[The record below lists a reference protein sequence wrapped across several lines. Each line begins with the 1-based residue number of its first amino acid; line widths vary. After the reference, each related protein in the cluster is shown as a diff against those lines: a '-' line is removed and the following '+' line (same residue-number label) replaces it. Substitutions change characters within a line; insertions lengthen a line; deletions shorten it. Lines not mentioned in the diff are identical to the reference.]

1 MEKIYDV
8 TALGELLIDFTENG
22 ISAQGNPLLEANPG
36 GAPCNVLAMLEKLGK
51 KTAFVGKVGKDMFGE
66 QLKTAVEEVGIDTR
80 NLVMDE
86 EVHTTL
92 AFVHTYPDGDRDFS
106 FYRNPGAD
114 MMLKKEEVDEDL
126 IRGAKIFHFGTL
138 SSTHEGVREA
148 TRYAIDVAKEAGCI
162 VSFDPNLR
170 PPLWKS
176 LDEAKAEIEYGLSKC
191 DILKISDNE
200 VEFLFGTTDYDEGAR
215 LIREKYQIPLV
226 LITLGKDG
234 SRAYYKDLRV
244 EVPGFVQEHTIETTG
259 AGDTFCANS
268 LNYILEHGMEELT
281 EENLKELAAA
291 RTRLE
296 RFSVNFDVR
305 KMAACTKHGDHTFY
319 ILCGWMSETDAK
331 KFQKEI
337 ESDADT
343 FCIMEDNHNN
353 IMSTPPTKMKNPGLF
368 KPFEMYV
375 EMYGLPSY
383 NEIDPTILIGI
394 TYSILFG
401 FMFGDAGQGL
411 CLLIGGFLLYKF
423 KKMRLAGIISCC
435 GFFSTIF
442 GVLFGSVFGFEDIID
457 AVWLRPQEAMTDLP
471 FIGKLNTVFVV
482 AIAIGMGIILLCM
495 ILNII
500 NSVKEHNT
508 EKTWFDTNGAAGLVF
523 YFALATV
530 IVLYM
535 SGNAL
540 PATIVLTVLFIIPL
554 LLMFFKEPLSAMVEK
569 KAQKM
574 EGGVGMFITQG
585 VFELF
590 EVLLSYFSNTLSF
603 VRVGAFAVS
612 HAAMMQVVLMLAG
625 AEAGSPNWAVVIG
638 GNLFVCGME
647 GLIVGIQVLRLEYY
661 ELFSRFYRGSG
672 RAFEPYGKH

>member
-1 MEKIYDV
+1 MV
-8 TALGELLIDFTENG
+8 
-22 ISAQGNPLLEANPG
+22 
-36 GAPCNVLAMLEKLGK
+36 
-51 KTAFVGKVGKDMFGE
+51 
-66 QLKTAVEEVGIDTR
+66 
-80 NLVMDE
+80 
-86 EVHTTL
+86 
-92 AFVHTYPDGDRDFS
+92 
-106 FYRNPGAD
+106 
-114 MMLKKEEVDEDL
+114 
-126 IRGAKIFHFGTL
+126 
-138 SSTHEGVREA
+138 
-148 TRYAIDVAKEAGCI
+148 
-162 VSFDPNLR
+162 
-170 PPLWKS
+170 
-176 LDEAKAEIEYGLSKC
+176 
-191 DILKISDNE
+191 
-200 VEFLFGTTDYDEGAR
+200 
-215 LIREKYQIPLV
+215 
-226 LITLGKDG
+226 
-234 SRAYYKDLRV
+234 
-244 EVPGFVQEHTIETTG
+244 
-259 AGDTFCANS
+259 
-268 LNYILEHGMEELT
+268 
-281 EENLKELAAA
+281 
-291 RTRLE
+291 
-296 RFSVNFDVR
+296 
-305 KMAACTKHGDHTFY
+305 
-319 ILCGWMSETDAK
+319 
-331 KFQKEI
+331 
-337 ESDADT
+337 
-343 FCIMEDNHNN
+343 
-353 IMSTPPTKMKNPGLF
+353 
-368 KPFEMYV
+368 
-375 EMYGLPSY
+375 
-383 NEIDPTILIGI
+383 
-394 TYSILFG
+394 
-401 FMFGDAGQGL
+401 
-411 CLLIGGFLLYKF
+411 CLLIMRSILRSSSVSPILFYLDLCLVMRDRDSAFSLVDFYCISS
-423 KKMRLAGIISCC
+423 KKCVWQALFPAVASSLPYSACC
-435 GFFSTIF
+435 S
-442 GVLFGSVFGFEDIID
+442 
-457 AVWLRPQEAMTDLP
+457 AVCSDLRPQEAMTDLP

>member
-1 MEKIYDV
+1 MIEKMKFLSITGPKADIDRVVNQYLAKYEIHLENAMAQLNQV
-8 TALGELLIDFTENG
+8 QNLSPFIQINPYKEVLAKAEEFTGLLGEEKQLKLRDISLEEATELIDRLGSELSEINVKCEEEN
-22 ISAQGNPLLEANPG
+22 
-36 GAPCNVLAMLEKLGK
+36 K
-51 KTAFVGKVGKDMFGE
+51 KRTKI
-66 QLKTAVEEVGIDTR
+66 VEDL
-80 NLVMDE
+80 NLVSPFLKLPGDIDQLVHYRFVQVRFGRIAREYYEKFKAYVYDSLDTWFYPCHEDE
-86 EVHTTL
+86 YVWGVY
-92 AFVHTYPDGDRDFS
+92 FVPWTR
-106 FYRNPGAD
+106 
-114 MMLKKEEVDEDL
+114 MEEVDAVFSSL
-126 IRGAKIFHFGTL
+126 HFERIYLKKDYYYGT
-138 SSTHEGVREA
+138 
-148 TRYAIDVAKEAGCI
+148 
-162 VSFDPNLR
+162 PQ
-170 PPLWKS
+170 
-176 LDEAKAEIEYGLSKC
+176 EI
-191 DILKISDNE
+191 
-200 VEFLFGTTDYDEGAR
+200 YD
-215 LIREKYQIPLV
+215 K
-226 LITLGKDG
+226 
-234 SRAYYKDLRV
+234 LRV
-244 EVPGFVQEHTIETTG
+244 E
-259 AGDTFCANS
+259 
-268 LNYILEHGMEELT
+268 LNAVDKKIAEYKSQASEL
-281 EENLKELAAA
+281 LKKDAVSVFSAKEKLSA
-291 RTRLE
+291 L
-296 RFSVNFDVR
+296 SVNFDVR
-305 KMAACTKHGDHTFY
+305 KVAACVKEHHETFY
-319 ILCGWMSETDAK
+319 ILCGWMAEEDSIA
-331 KFQKEI
+331 FAKEI
-337 ESDADT
+337 ENDANL
-343 FCIMEDNHNN
+343 FCIIEDDKYN
-353 IMSTPPTKMKNPGLF
+353 INVQPPTKLKNPKIF

-411 CLLIGGFLLYKF
+411 CLLIGGFLLYRF

-523 YFALATV
+523 YFALAAV

-554 LLMFFKEPLSAMVEK
+554 LLMFFKEPLSAIIEK